1 MTLIKVNAEQ
11 RIRPLGSLCNADC
24 FQDELFA
31 PDTQAY
37 LRSF

>member
-11 RIRPLGSLCNADC
+11 RISPFSNLHDTDC

-37 LRSF
+37 LSSF